1 VNAIASP
8 APMTAEEAR
17 ASAHVSIVRAGGVPF
32 IGPRRQWPSDVP
44 DAAHAPRGEV
54 ESRPALDALGC
65 PESPA
70 PPLSTW
76 EEQVPPTACD
86 PSPSVVGCGITS
98 FVVPRDPPGMSHRVP
113 PPPVEVVTV
122 FQADLFS
129 DLARCR
135 DALDR
140 MSRRVV
146 SRERAPARAAA
157 PLPVV
162 PDLVPGIEAPD
173 LGPVDD
179 YLPGR
184 GEAVAWDDLHPTPE

>member
-1 VNAIASP
+1 
-8 APMTAEEAR
+8 MTAEEAR
-17 ASAHVSIVRAGGVPF
+17 ASAHVAIVKAGGVPF
-32 IGPRRQWPSDVP
+32 VGPRRQWPSDVP

-65 PESPA
+65 PEPPA

-76 EEQVPPTACD
+76 EEQVPPDGCD
-86 PSPSVVGCGITS
+86 PSPHAAVCGVTS
-98 FVVPRDPPGMSHRVP
+98 FVAPRDPPGMSHRVP
-113 PPPVEVVTV
+113 PSHVEVVTV

-146 SRERAPARAAA
+146 SRERGPARVVAAA
-157 PLPVV
+157 LPVV

-184 GEAVAWDDLHPTPE
+184 GEAVAWDDVTSF